1 MKKNIRRRK
10 SPTFLQNIIEAALI
24 AHNERRPW
32 WKERIPLAELPPI
45 RLRPIPGISD
55 PADIEE
61 YDRLEAEEK
70 KEWEEVRKDWEEN
83 MVKA

>member
-10 SPTFLQNIIEAALI
+10 SPIYLQNIIEAALI

-32 WKERIPLAELPPI
+32 WKERIPLAELPPLN
-45 RLRPIPGISD
+45 LRPLLTN
-55 PADIEE
+55 PADLEE

-83 MVKA
+83 MVKV